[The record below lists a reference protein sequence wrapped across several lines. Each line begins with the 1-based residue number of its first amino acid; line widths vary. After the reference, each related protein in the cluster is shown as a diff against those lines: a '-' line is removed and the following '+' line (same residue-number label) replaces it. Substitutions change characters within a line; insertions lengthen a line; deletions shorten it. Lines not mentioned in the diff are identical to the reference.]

1 MIKIEMLT
9 QNPYY
14 ILKDSN
20 LITLGKRANKNK
32 CAADWIMLS
41 GNDIVDEKATR
52 ELWAEKYKYFK
63 KCFLAEHS
71 TIETL
76 HFRIIDDNTRGD
88 VVSQIV
94 RATKGLP
101 RYQVQSKRPDWND
114 GAKRLPPDEDFK
126 MFASE
131 WNPLSFMLMCRQR
144 LCANAMAETRA
155 WVRSVLWEMSH
166 SGDPFFVALAECC
179 VPQCVYRGSR
189 CYELKPCGK
198 CEVGK

>member
-1 MIKIEMLT
+1 MIRVEMLT

-20 LITLGKRANKNK
+20 LITLGRRADKDA
-32 CAADWIMLS
+32 CLGEWIMFP
-41 GNDIVDEKATR
+41 GNDIVDETATR
-52 ELWAEKYKYFK
+52 GLWEKKYEYFK

-71 TIETL
+71 TIEVL
-76 HFRIIDDNTRGD
+76 SFRIVDNNARGD

-101 RYQVQSKRPDWND
+101 RYQVQSKRPDWNN

-131 WNPLSFMLMCRQR
+131 WNPLAFMQMCRQR
-144 LCANAMAETRA
+144 LCKNAMRDTRA
-155 WVRSVLWEMSH
+155 WVCSVLVEMKNSD
-166 SGDPFFVALAECC
+166 DPFFVALAECC
-179 VPQCVYRGSR
+179 VPQCVYRGNK

-198 CEVGK
+198 CEVAK